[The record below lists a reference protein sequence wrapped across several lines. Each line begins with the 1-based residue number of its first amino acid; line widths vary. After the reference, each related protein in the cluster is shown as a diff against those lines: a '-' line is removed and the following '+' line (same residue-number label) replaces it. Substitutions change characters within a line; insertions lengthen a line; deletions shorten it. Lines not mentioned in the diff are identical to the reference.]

1 MNRLEAYMQKMIQ
14 ATLEKNVW
22 IDSHSYY
29 NSKFCNRNFFDDL
42 REQDEVAVTK
52 NVSRKAKTPKK
63 ISKIVKKSTH
73 EYCRKSLVKLT
84 HKKRDQT
91 SWTEKVYFQDGQ
103 VLHFTNQTIGK
114 SRYNFFY
121 KPSKLSQNLRARL
134 VTIIPIWALIEQGP
148 IQSVIIRVIN
158 KIRRPWSGSSIC
170 QSRVWLQTEQDDTK
184 SCYQFIIIITIS
196 GKKKHL
202 GQTPS
207 VRKCLEQKIWNFP
220 SFLFRVSGCCCG
232 YCDQSCD
239 WWI

>member
-1 MNRLEAYMQKMIQ
+1 MF
-14 ATLEKNVW
+14 W

-42 REQDEVAVTK
+42 REQEEVAVTK

-73 EYCRKSLVKLT
+73 ECCRKSLVKLT

-91 SWTEKVYFQDGQ
+91 SWTEKVYFQDGH

-134 VTIIPIWALIEQGP
+134 VTIIPIWALIEQSP

-158 KIRRPWSGSSIC
+158 RIRRPWSGSWIC
-170 QSRVWLQTEQDDTK
+170 QSWVWLQTEQDDMK

-196 GKKKHL
+196 EKKN
-202 GQTPS
+202 
-207 VRKCLEQKIWNFP
+207 I
-220 SFLFRVSGCCCG
+220 
-232 YCDQSCD
+232 
-239 WWI
+239 

>member
-73 EYCRKSLVKLT
+73 ECCRKSLVKLT

-91 SWTEKVYFQDGQ
+91 SWTEKVYFQDGH

-134 VTIIPIWALIEQGP
+134 VTIIPIWALIEQSP

-158 KIRRPWSGSSIC
+158 RIRRPWSGSWIC

-196 GKKKHL
+196 EKKK
-202 GQTPS
+202 
-207 VRKCLEQKIWNFP
+207 I
-220 SFLFRVSGCCCG
+220 
-232 YCDQSCD
+232 
-239 WWI
+239 